1 MKNNNLSESA
11 KAIKKRIT
19 RNAFV
24 IGILVF
30 VFITVLTFT
39 MSVKQASTAFQNKFN
54 QTMWAIRSWDTSS
67 STFDEMTQ
75 SFGMM
80 MGYYDEGEYPVALGF
95 YSLDGELKYTSGSVI
110 DLNADGK
117 FITIS
122 IDKYMTEDVVREVEK
137 FLDHKNKNELRLSN
151 CKYYLDKEEIIPT
164 ELTFEILKER
174 EPILTDEGYNYEH
187 LVVWS
192 KTIKFSDKTPTKSG
206 DVYGFYFVD
215 KTFSGK
221 NGKVAKSLFEFLEK
235 NTEPGVIIDG
245 RLRFYYVP
253 EGESIWG
260 SDPTSVAKNMEPIAA
275 HTDEDRAYLV
285 TNPVDL
291 NGETGYYIVAAGQN
305 ILRETLRNTSFIF
318 MEVLT
323 LIAICLAAWII
334 GRSLIKTAL
343 KNMEIDES
351 KHAFMSATAHE
362 LKTPIAII
370 QNQAEMI
377 LENVSPEK
385 NQSYIESIY
394 EESKRM
400 GSIVRTMQQY
410 DKMKS
415 DSALTRSK
423 FDLAEVVR
431 NEASKYRSAI
441 QDKGIQLDMGLLE
454 SCVIEGDPNLLA
466 LVIDN
471 YLSNAWK
478 YTEPGG
484 TISIK
489 LEEASQKA
497 ASQKAASQNAASF
510 SVFNTCKPLSEKD
523 LKNVW
528 SAMYKGDS
536 ARTRAE
542 EQDAES
548 GGMGLAVCKRILE
561 LHGFSYGCT
570 NKSNGV
576 EFYFR
581 TDNHV

>member
-54 QTMWAIRSWDTSS
+54 QTMWAIRSWDASS
-67 STFDEMTQ
+67 ATFDEMTQ

-164 ELTFEILKER
+164 ELTFEILKEG
-174 EPILTDEGYNYEH
+174 EPILTDEGYNYDH

-192 KTIKFSDKTPTKSG
+192 KTIKFSDKKPTKSG

-221 NGKVAKSLFEFLEK
+221 NGKVTKSLFEFLEK

-260 SDPTSVAKNMEPIAA
+260 SDPTSVAKNMEPIVT

-441 QDKGIQLDMGLLE
+441 QDKGIQLDLDLLE

-489 LEEASQKA
+489 MEA
-497 ASQKAASQNAASF
+497 ASQKATSQNAASF

-528 SAMYKGDS
+528 SAMYKGDA

-542 EQDAES
+542 EQDIES